1 MLIFFS
7 LAVLLVVIAL
17 GILLPGLFLDRPV
30 VTAGRDTKNITIARE
45 RLAEIEADLERGI
58 ISDDKYDTL
67 REEIERNLVDDLA
80 GEAIVSEASRGGQ
93 WVAVVIAFMLPVLT
107 AGIYLFVGTPA
118 AVNLPSNVIAPT
130 TQDTPGAEDI
140 PGMIASLAA
149 RLEQSPDDAEGWALL
164 GRSYM
169 TTGQYELA
177 VTAYDRLLSLTG
189 DHPLILLMVADAL
202 TMSAEGPVPDRA
214 RELIKRALAIDPDNP
229 QGLWM
234 GGVAAIQGGNPQ
246 QAIGY
251 WQRLEPMLSDK
262 PEQQA
267 EVRSLI
273 ENANNLLGDGI
284 VGIHPIH
291 ERRIHIYP
299 DGDTLVLRRFGRS
312 LALGR

>member
-1 MLIFFS
+1 M
-7 LAVLLVVIAL
+7 
-17 GILLPGLFLDRPV
+17 PG
-30 VTAGRDTKNITIARE
+30 T
-45 RLAEIEADLERGI
+45 
-58 ISDDKYDTL
+58 DD
-67 REEIERNLVDDLA
+67 V
-80 GEAIVSEASRGGQ
+80 
-93 WVAVVIAFMLPVLT
+93 
-107 AGIYLFVGTPA
+107 
-118 AVNLPSNVIAPT
+118 
-130 TQDTPGAEDI
+130 

-189 DHPLILLMVADAL
+189 DHPLILIMFADAL
-202 TMSAEGPVPDRA
+202 TMSAEGRVSDKA
-214 RELIKRALAIDPDNP
+214 REVIERALALDPDNP

-273 ENANNLLGDGI
+273 ENANNLLGDGGVASSAGARLRPNRSQNKSIAVRVDVDAAFMDRVNADDTVFVYARAAEGPPMPLAVKRITVAELPTEVILDDSDAMTPAFALSGFDRVI
-284 VGIHPIH
+284 VGA
-291 ERRIHIYP
+291 RISGSGNAIAQP
-299 DGDTLVLRRFGRS
+299 GDIEGLSDEVVPGESGVVTITMDNVVE
-312 LALGR
+312 